1 MIKEFVDAWFAHKH
15 ELEALFREQHP
26 ESYGDILKP
35 VIGIMSKI
43 KGMHVPDP
51 ERITTIDHGSY
62 SGTLVYVIA
71 EKGYDPDVYWYVR
84 ISYGSCS
91 GCDTLE
97 NLRDYID
104 SKPTDAQVKGYM
116 TLALHIVQQLKQM
129 DGEDV

>member
-1 MIKEFVDAWFAHKH
+1 MIKEFVDAWFAHKD
-15 ELEALFREQHP
+15 ELEALFRKKHP
-26 ESYGDILKP
+26 DTYSDILRG
-35 VIGIMSKI
+35 VIDMMSKG
-43 KGMHVPDP
+43 KGRHTPDP

-71 EKGYDPDVYWYVR
+71 ETGYEPNVYWYVR

-97 NLRDYID
+97 NLRDYSD
-104 SKPTDAQVKGYM
+104 NKPTDEQVKGYM

-129 DGEDV
+129 DGEDI